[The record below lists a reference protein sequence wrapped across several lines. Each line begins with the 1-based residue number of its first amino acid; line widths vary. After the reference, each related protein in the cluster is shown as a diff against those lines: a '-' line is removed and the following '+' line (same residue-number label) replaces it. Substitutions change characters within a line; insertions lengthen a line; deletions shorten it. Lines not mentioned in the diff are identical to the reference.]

1 MDDSYG
7 RQVRAMMEIDI
18 ARRETARKG
27 YRPCCRTPTN
37 LKYLPLDNNDKGKIK
52 LRCTECKASHIYC
65 GLQPGR
71 YSFG

>member
-1 MDDSYG
+1 MDDNYG
-7 RQVRAMMEIDI
+7 RTVRAIMEIDI

-27 YRPCCRTPTN
+27 YRNCCRIPTN

-52 LRCTECKASHIYC
+52 LRCTECKSAHVYFNVK
-65 GLQPGR
+65 PGR